1 MKAKQIVLE
10 NTKIAFSSIR
20 SNSVRSII
28 TILIITFGIFALVGI
43 LTAITSIKESI
54 NSSFNVMGANT
65 FTIKQMWN
73 SQKSNRERRKN
84 NLNISYYEAKQ
95 FKEEYIFPSLVSFTY
110 QASWNGILKYESV
123 KTNPN
128 IAVIGID
135 DSYLGI
141 GGYNLERGRGFS
153 TQDIE
158 MSRNVV
164 ILGSELVNTLFGA
177 TGNPLDK
184 EVQIGN
190 GRYKV
195 VGVLESKGTSFGGPG
210 DKICFIPITNVRQYF
225 PRPNA
230 NHIIHIKPDDP
241 NYMDF
246 ATGEAEALFRKIRK
260 LQPQDESDFELER
273 SDNLANMLIENIKY
287 VTWSATIIGLITLLG
302 AAIGLMNI
310 MLVAVS
316 ERTREIGT
324 RKALGAKNKEIL
336 QQFLFE
342 SVIIGQ
348 IGGVFGI
355 IFGIIGGN
363 IISFIFKTD
372 FVIPWMWIIGGVLLC
387 FFVGIASG
395 YLPARKASKLEP
407 IVALH
412 YE

>member
-1 MKAKQIVLE
+1 MKTGQIIIE
-10 NTKIAFSSIR
+10 NSKIAFSSIR
-20 SNSVRSII
+20 SNSLRSII

-65 FTIKQMWN
+65 FTISQMWN

-84 NLNISYYEAKQ
+84 NLNISYNEARQ
-95 FKEEYIFPSLVSFTY
+95 FKEDYKFPAQVSISY
-110 QASWNGILKYESV
+110 HASWNGVLKYESV

-128 IAVIGID
+128 ISVVGVD
-135 DSYLGI
+135 DTYLGI
-141 GGYNLERGRGFS
+141 GGYSLMQGRGFS
-153 TQDIE
+153 TQDVE
-158 MSRNVV
+158 MSKSYVV
-164 ILGSELVNTLFGA
+164 LGSELATTLFGA
-177 TGNPLDK
+177 TLNPLDK

-190 GRYKV
+190 GKYMV
-195 VGVLESKGTSFGGPG
+195 IGVLESKGTSFGGPG
-210 DKICFIPITNVRQYF
+210 DKICFIPISNVRQYF

-230 NHIIHIKPDDP
+230 NHTIQVKPDDP
-241 NYMDF
+241 NYIDF

-260 LQPQDESDFELER
+260 LQPQDETDFEIER
-273 SDNLANMLIENIKY
+273 SDSLANMLVENIRY

-336 QQFLFE
+336 QQFLME
-342 SVIIGQ
+342 SIIIGQ

-355 IFGIIGGN
+355 IFGIVGGN
-363 IISFIFKTD
+363 IISLIFKTD
-372 FVIPWMWIIGGVLLC
+372 FVIPWIWIFGGVLLC
-387 FFVGIASG
+387 FLVGVASG
-395 YLPARKASKLEP
+395 YLPARKASRLEP

>member
-1 MKAKQIVLE
+1 MKAKHIILE
-10 NTKIAFSSIR
+10 NVKIAFTSIR
-20 SNSVRSII
+20 SNSLRSTI

-65 FTIKQMWN
+65 FTIKQKWN

-84 NLNISYYEAKQ
+84 NLNISWFEARQ
-95 FKEEYIFPSLVSFTY
+95 FKEEYSFPASVSVVY
-110 QASWNGILKYESV
+110 VASWNAIVKHEST

-128 IAVIGID
+128 IYVAGID
-135 DSYLGI
+135 ENYLSV
-141 GGYNLERGRGFS
+141 GGYSLSRGRGFS
-153 TQDIE
+153 SQDIE
-158 MSRNVV
+158 LSRNVV

-177 TGNPLDK
+177 SANPLNK

-190 GRYKV
+190 GKYKV
-195 VGVLESKGTSFGGPG
+195 VGILESKGTSFDGPG
-210 DKICFIPITNVRQYF
+210 DKICFLPISNVRQYF

-230 NHIIHIKPDDP
+230 NHMISVKPADP
-241 NYMDF
+241 NSIDF
-246 ATGEAEALFRKIRK
+246 AAGEAEALFRVIRK
-260 LQPQDESDFELER
+260 LKPQDESDFEVER
-273 SDNLANMLIENIKY
+273 SDSLANMLIENIRY

-324 RKALGAKNKEIL
+324 RKALGAKNKEIM

-342 SVIIGQ
+342 SIIIGQ
-348 IGGVFGI
+348 IGGVLGI

-363 IISFIFKTD
+363 IISVVFKSDFI
-372 FVIPWMWIIGGVLLC
+372 IPWLWIFGGVLLC
-387 FFVGIASG
+387 LIVGVASG
-395 YLPARKASKLEP
+395 YLPARKAAKLEP

>member
-1 MKAKQIVLE
+1 MKAKQIILE
-10 NTKIAFSSIR
+10 NVKIAFTSMR
-20 SNSVRSII
+20 SNSLRSTI

-65 FTIKQMWN
+65 FTIKQKWN

-84 NLNISYYEAKQ
+84 NLNISWYEARE
-95 FKEEYIFPSLVSFTY
+95 FKDQYSFPAAVSVVY
-110 QASWNGILKYESV
+110 QASWNAIVKYESI

-128 IAVIGID
+128 IYVAGID
-135 DSYLGI
+135 EDYLSV
-141 GGYNLERGRGFS
+141 GGYLLSRGRGFS

-177 TGNPLDK
+177 SANPLNK
-184 EVQIGN
+184 EIQIGN

-195 VGVLESKGTSFGGPG
+195 VGVLEAKGTSFDGPG
-210 DKICFIPITNVRQYF
+210 DKICFIPISNVRQYF

-230 NHIIHIKPDDP
+230 NHMISVKPIDP
-241 NYMDF
+241 NAIDF
-246 ATGEAEALFRKIRK
+246 AVGEAEALFRVIRK
-260 LQPQDESDFELER
+260 LKPQDESDFELER
-273 SDNLANMLIENIKY
+273 SDSLANMLIENIRY

-324 RKALGAKNKEIL
+324 RKALGAKNKEIM

-342 SVIIGQ
+342 SIIIGQ
-348 IGGVFGI
+348 IGGLLGI
-355 IFGIIGGN
+355 VFGIIGGN
-363 IISFIFKTD
+363 VISIIFKSD
-372 FVIPWMWIIGGVLLC
+372 FIIPWLWIFGGVALC
-387 FFVGIASG
+387 LVVGVASG
-395 YLPARKASKLEP
+395 YLPARKAAKLEP